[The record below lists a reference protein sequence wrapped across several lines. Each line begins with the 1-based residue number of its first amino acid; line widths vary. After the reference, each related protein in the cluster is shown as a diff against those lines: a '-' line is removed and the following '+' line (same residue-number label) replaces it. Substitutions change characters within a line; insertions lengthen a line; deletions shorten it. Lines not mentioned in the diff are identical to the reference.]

1 MRNEQTNAAAR
12 RKNTEKLTK
21 SLRGLFVFVFSMS
34 GLINILALTGSFY
47 MMQIYDRAIPSRNIP
62 TLLALSGLAIG
73 LYVFQ
78 GVFETIRSQILVRV
92 GAGMDRQLAPLAHQ
106 VAIDMPRFGFSTS
119 ESLERGRDV
128 DTVRGFLGSQ
138 GPMALFDLPWLPL
151 YLIFVY
157 ALHPYLGA
165 LVIGG
170 AVVLSMLAI
179 LTELLTRKL
188 SGATHQAVI
197 ARNAI
202 SDSNTRNSEVLRA
215 MGFSGRAVDRF
226 TDANKDHLALQTR
239 ANDLSGTLSA
249 VSRILRMILQSAT
262 LGLGAYLTIE
272 GQMSGG
278 AIIAASIA
286 SSRAL
291 APVDM
296 AIANWKNVVQARG
309 AWARIQ
315 ETMIA
320 LAEDKKPMDL
330 PRASRSIKIEKL
342 TVAAPASGRVLL
354 TEITFEVK
362 AGQALG
368 IIGPSGGGKT
378 TLVRALTGIW
388 PSLRGSVRLDEAEL
402 TQWPEEMLGSMVG
415 YLPQDV
421 ALLDGTIE
429 ENIARL
435 DAQANS
441 EAVVKAARAAGVHDM
456 IVHMSDG
463 YQTQVGSQGATLS
476 AGQRQRIGL
485 ARALYNDP
493 FIVVMDEPNSNLDGE
508 GEQALTE
515 AIKAVKARNGIA
527 IMVAHRPSALA
538 AVDFIAVIQQGKMVA
553 YGSKDEILGQKQ
565 SQNQN
570 QIPPAIAA
578 KVTSPVT
585 TDTAIDAAAEAVNQA
600 INARRSK
607 PRLVKV

>member
-34 GLINILALTGSFY
+34 GLINMLALTGSFY

-62 TLLALSGLAIG
+62 TLLALSALAIG

-92 GAGMDRQLAPLAHQ
+92 GANMDRQLAPLAHK

-170 AVVLSMLAI
+170 AVLLSLLAI

-188 SGATHQAVI
+188 AGATHQAVM

-202 SDSNTRNSEVLRA
+202 SDSNTRNAEVLRA

-239 ANDLSGTLSA
+239 ANDLTGTLSA

-309 AWARIQ
+309 AWARIL

-320 LAEDKKPMDL
+320 LSEDKRPMDL
-330 PRASRSIKIEKL
+330 PRASKSIKVEKL

-402 TQWPEEMLGSMVG
+402 AQWPEEMLGSMLG

-435 DAQANS
+435 DPKADA

-456 IVHMSDG
+456 IVHMPDG

-493 FIVVMDEPNSNLDGE
+493 LIVVMDEPNSNLDGE

-515 AIKAVKARNGIA
+515 AIKAVKARGGIA

-538 AVDFIAVIQQGKMVA
+538 AVDFLAVIQQGKMVA
-553 YGSKDEILGQKQ
+553 YGTKDEIFGQRQ
-565 SQNQN
+565 GQNQN
-570 QIPPAIAA
+570 QAPAAAAAVAAKPAEAGGADAAIAA
-578 KVTSPVT
+578 VS
-585 TDTAIDAAAEAVNQA
+585 QA

-607 PRLVKV
+607 PRLVKA

>member
-1 MRNEQTNAAAR
+1 
-12 RKNTEKLTK
+12 
-21 SLRGLFVFVFSMS
+21 
-34 GLINILALTGSFY
+34 
-47 MMQIYDRAIPSRNIP
+47 
-62 TLLALSGLAIG
+62 
-73 LYVFQ
+73 
-78 GVFETIRSQILVRV
+78 
-92 GAGMDRQLAPLAHQ
+92 
-106 VAIDMPRFGFSTS
+106 
-119 ESLERGRDV
+119 
-128 DTVRGFLGSQ
+128 
-138 GPMALFDLPWLPL
+138 
-151 YLIFVY
+151 
-157 ALHPYLGA
+157 
-165 LVIGG
+165 
-170 AVVLSMLAI
+170 
-179 LTELLTRKL
+179 LLTRKL
-188 SGATHQAVI
+188 AGATHQAVM

-202 SDSNTRNSEVLRA
+202 SDSNTRNAEVLRA

-309 AWARIQ
+309 AWARIL

-320 LAEDKKPMDL
+320 LSEDKEPMGL
-330 PRASRSIKIEKL
+330 PRASKSIKVEKL

-402 TQWPEEMLGSMVG
+402 AQWPEEMLGSLLG

-435 DAQANS
+435 DSKADA

-456 IVHMSDG
+456 IVHMPDG

-493 FIVVMDEPNSNLDGE
+493 LIVVMDEPNSNLDGE

-515 AIKAVKARNGIA
+515 AIKAVKARGGIA

-538 AVDFIAVIQQGKMVA
+538 AVDFLAVIQQGKMVA
-553 YGSKDEILGQKQ
+553 YGTKDEILGQRQ
-565 SQNQN
+565 GQNQN
-570 QIPPAIAA
+570 QAPAAAAAAVAAKPAGEGDAAIAA
-578 KVTSPVT
+578 VS
-585 TDTAIDAAAEAVNQA
+585 QA

-607 PRLVKV
+607 PRLVNA

>member
-1 MRNEQTNAAAR
+1 
-12 RKNTEKLTK
+12 
-21 SLRGLFVFVFSMS
+21 
-34 GLINILALTGSFY
+34 
-47 MMQIYDRAIPSRNIP
+47 
-62 TLLALSGLAIG
+62 
-73 LYVFQ
+73 
-78 GVFETIRSQILVRV
+78 
-92 GAGMDRQLAPLAHQ
+92 
-106 VAIDMPRFGFSTS
+106 
-119 ESLERGRDV
+119 
-128 DTVRGFLGSQ
+128 
-138 GPMALFDLPWLPL
+138 
-151 YLIFVY
+151 
-157 ALHPYLGA
+157 
-165 LVIGG
+165 
-170 AVVLSMLAI
+170 
-179 LTELLTRKL
+179 
-188 SGATHQAVI
+188 
-197 ARNAI
+197 
-202 SDSNTRNSEVLRA
+202 
-215 MGFSGRAVDRF
+215 
-226 TDANKDHLALQTR
+226 
-239 ANDLSGTLSA
+239 
-249 VSRILRMILQSAT
+249 MILQSAT

-309 AWARIQ
+309 AWARIL

-320 LAEDKKPMDL
+320 LSEDKKPMDL
-330 PRASRSIKIEKL
+330 PRASKSIKVEKL

-402 TQWPEEMLGSMVG
+402 AQWPEEMLGSLLG

-435 DAQANS
+435 DSKADA

-456 IVHMSDG
+456 IVHMPDG

-493 FIVVMDEPNSNLDGE
+493 LIVVMDEPNSNLDGE

-515 AIKAVKARNGIA
+515 AIKAVKARGGIA

-538 AVDFIAVIQQGKMVA
+538 AVDFLAVIQQGKMVA
-553 YGSKDEILGQKQ
+553 YGTKDEILGQRQ
-565 SQNQN
+565 GQNQN
-570 QIPPAIAA
+570 QAPAAAAAAVAAKPAGEGDAAIAA
-578 KVTSPVT
+578 VS
-585 TDTAIDAAAEAVNQA
+585 QA

-607 PRLVKV
+607 PRLVNA

>member
-1 MRNEQTNAAAR
+1 MKKETGTTR
-12 RKNTEKLTK
+12 RKVSQKLT
-21 SLRGLFVFVFSMS
+21 SGLRGLFVFVFSMS
-34 GLINILALTGSFY
+34 GLINLLALTGSFY
-47 MMQIYDRAIPSRNIP
+47 MMQIYDRAIPSGNIP
-62 TLLALSGLAIG
+62 TLLALSALAIG

-78 GVFETIRSQILVRV
+78 GVFETLRSQILVRV
-92 GAGMDRQLAPLAHQ
+92 GAGMDKKLAPVAHQ
-106 VAIDMPRFGFSTS
+106 VAIDMPRFGFSTA
-119 ESLERGRDV
+119 EALERGRDV
-128 DTVRGFLGSQ
+128 DAVRGFLGSQ
-138 GPMALFDLPWLPL
+138 GPLALFDLPWLPI
-151 YLIFVY
+151 YLIFIY
-157 ALHPYLGA
+157 MLHPYLGA

-170 AVVLSMLAI
+170 AFVLSMLAI
-179 LTELLTRKL
+179 ATELLTRRL

-202 SDSNTRNSEVLRA
+202 ADSNTRNAEVLRA
-215 MGFSGRAVDRF
+215 MGFGSRAISRF
-226 TDANKDHLALQTR
+226 AQANQEHLILQTS
-239 ANDLSGTLSA
+239 ANDISGTLGA
-249 VSRILRMILQSAT
+249 VSRILRLILQSAT
-262 LGLGAYLTIE
+262 LGLGAYLTIK

-296 AIANWKNVVQARG
+296 AIANWKNVVHARG
-309 AWARIQ
+309 AWGRIK

-320 LAEDKKPMDL
+320 LSEERPPMDL
-330 PRASRSIKIEKL
+330 PRASRSLKVEKL

-354 TEITFEVK
+354 TDVSFEVK

-368 IIGPSGGGKT
+368 IIGSSGGGKT
-378 TLVRALTGIW
+378 TLVRAITGIW

-402 TQWPEEMLGSMVG
+402 AQWPEETLGTMIG

-429 ENIARL
+429 ENISRL
-435 DAQANS
+435 EPDADPDS
-441 EAVVKAARAAGVHDM
+441 VVKAAVAAGVHEL
-456 IVHMSDG
+456 IVHMADG

-493 FIVVMDEPNSNLDGE
+493 FIVVMDEPNSNLDSE

-515 AIKAVKARNGIA
+515 AIKAVKARGGVA
-527 IMVAHRPSALA
+527 VMVAHRPSALA
-538 AVDFIAVIQQGKMVA
+538 AVDFLAVIQQGKMIA
-553 YGSKDEILGQKQ
+553 YGLKEDILGQSQ

-570 QIPPAIAA
+570 QNQEQRQQPNQNSTIAQLA
-578 KVTSPVT
+578 
-585 TDTAIDAAAEAVNQA
+585 N
-600 INARRSK
+600 SK
-607 PRLVKV
+607 RANPRLVKA

>member
-34 GLINILALTGSFY
+34 GLINMLALTGSFY

-62 TLLALSGLAIG
+62 TLLALSALAIG

-92 GAGMDRQLAPLAHQ
+92 GANMDRQLAPLAHK

-170 AVVLSMLAI
+170 AFVLSMLAI

-188 SGATHQAVI
+188 AGATHQAVM

-202 SDSNTRNSEVLRA
+202 SDSNTRNAEVLRA

-309 AWARIQ
+309 AWARIL

-320 LAEDKKPMDL
+320 LSEDKEPMGL
-330 PRASRSIKIEKL
+330 PRASKSIKVEKL

-402 TQWPEEMLGSMVG
+402 AQWPEEMLGSLLG

-435 DAQANS
+435 DSKADA

-456 IVHMSDG
+456 IVHMPDG

-493 FIVVMDEPNSNLDGE
+493 LIVVMDEPNSNLDGE

-515 AIKAVKARNGIA
+515 AIKAVKARGGIA

-538 AVDFIAVIQQGKMVA
+538 AVDFLAVIQQGKMVA
-553 YGSKDEILGQKQ
+553 YGTKDEILGQRQ
-565 SQNQN
+565 GQNQN
-570 QIPPAIAA
+570 QAPAAAAAAVAAKPAGEGDAAIAA
-578 KVTSPVT
+578 VS
-585 TDTAIDAAAEAVNQA
+585 QA

-607 PRLVKV
+607 PRLVNA

>member
-1 MRNEQTNAAAR
+1 MRSDKANNAAR
-12 RKNTEKLTK
+12 RKVSSQLMKG
-21 SLRGLFVFVFSMS
+21 LRGLFVFVFSIS

-47 MMQIYDRAIPSRNIP
+47 MMQIYDRALPSGNVP
-62 TLLALSGLAIG
+62 TLVVLSGLAIG

-78 GVFETIRSQILVRV
+78 GVFETLRSQILVRV
-92 GAGMDRQLAPLAHQ
+92 GAGLDKKLAPLAHQ

-119 ESLERGRDV
+119 EALERGRDV

-138 GPMALFDLPWLPL
+138 GPLALFDLPWLPV
-151 YLIFVY
+151 YLIFIY
-157 ALHPYLGA
+157 LLHPYLGA
-165 LVIGG
+165 LVIAG
-170 AVVLSMLAI
+170 ACVLTVLAI
-179 LTELLTRKL
+179 ATELLTRKL
-188 SGATHQAVI
+188 SGATHEAVI

-202 SDSNTRNSEVLRA
+202 ADSNTRNSEVLRA
-215 MGFSGRAVDRF
+215 MGFSSRAVQKF
-226 TDANKDHLALQTR
+226 VSANQEHLALQTR
-239 ANDLSGTLSA
+239 ANDISGTLGS
-249 VSRILRMILQSAT
+249 VSRILRLILQSAT
-262 LGLGAYLTIE
+262 LGLGAYLTIQ

-296 AIANWKNVVQARG
+296 AIANWKNVVMARG
-309 AWARIQ
+309 AWGRIK
-315 ETMIA
+315 ETMVA
-320 LAEDKKPMDL
+320 LADEQQPMDL
-330 PRASRSIKIEKL
+330 PTASKSIKIEKL
-342 TVAAPASGRVLL
+342 TVAAPSSGRVLL
-354 TEITFEVK
+354 TDVTFDLK

-388 PSLRGSVRLDEAEL
+388 PSLRGSVRLDGAEL
-402 TQWPEEMLGSMVG
+402 AQWPEAVLGNMVG

-435 DAQANS
+435 DSDAEPETVVQA
-441 EAVVKAARAAGVHDM
+441 AKAAGVHDL
-456 IVHMSDG
+456 IVHMPDG

-485 ARALYNDP
+485 ARALYNRP

-515 AIKAVKARNGIA
+515 AVKAIKARGGIA

-538 AVDFIAVIQQGKMVA
+538 AVDFLAVIQQGKLIA
-553 YGSKDEILGQKQ
+553 FGLKDDILGQNQ
-565 SQNQN
+565 SAGQNQN
-570 QIPPAIAA
+570 QEQRQNIMPRPALASAPTLRSSNGQLI
-578 KVTSPVT
+578 
-585 TDTAIDAAAEAVNQA
+585 QA
-600 INARRSK
+600 
-607 PRLVKV
+607 

>member
-1 MRNEQTNAAAR
+1 VM
-12 RKNTEKLTK
+12 
-21 SLRGLFVFVFSMS
+21 
-34 GLINILALTGSFY
+34 
-47 MMQIYDRAIPSRNIP
+47 
-62 TLLALSGLAIG
+62 
-73 LYVFQ
+73 
-78 GVFETIRSQILVRV
+78 
-92 GAGMDRQLAPLAHQ
+92 
-106 VAIDMPRFGFSTS
+106 
-119 ESLERGRDV
+119 
-128 DTVRGFLGSQ
+128 
-138 GPMALFDLPWLPL
+138 
-151 YLIFVY
+151 
-157 ALHPYLGA
+157 
-165 LVIGG
+165 
-170 AVVLSMLAI
+170 
-179 LTELLTRKL
+179 
-188 SGATHQAVI
+188 

-202 SDSNTRNSEVLRA
+202 SDSNTRNAEVLRA

-309 AWARIQ
+309 AWARIL

-320 LAEDKKPMDL
+320 LSEDKRPMDL
-330 PRASRSIKIEKL
+330 PRASKSIKVEKL

-402 TQWPEEMLGSMVG
+402 AQWPEEMLGSLLG

-435 DAQANS
+435 DSKADA

-456 IVHMSDG
+456 IVHMPDG

-493 FIVVMDEPNSNLDGE
+493 LIVVMDEPNSNLDGE

-515 AIKAVKARNGIA
+515 AIKAVKARGGIA

-538 AVDFIAVIQQGKMVA
+538 AVDFLAVIQQGKMVA
-553 YGSKDEILGQKQ
+553 YGTKDEILGQRQ
-565 SQNQN
+565 GQNQN
-570 QIPPAIAA
+570 QAPAAAAAAVAAKPAGEGDAAIAA
-578 KVTSPVT
+578 VS
-585 TDTAIDAAAEAVNQA
+585 QA

-607 PRLVKV
+607 PRLVNA